1 MLCEHNP
8 HRRCSVNFAPKYLV
22 NDVLKAKCDANIR
35 VELIDRAT
43 GQPIQED
50 LPDVVLIGNNDLS
63 SFSGFKQSDDKYEQL
78 MQKVHDDVLK
88 AGKIF
93 GQANAALY
101 AKGHR
106 LSGDA
111 KFFQNGPSNDGWL
124 PPARNGQR
132 VNPNAPPPGETP

>member
-1 MLCEHNP
+1 MALAVLLKQIGQIDLAEH
-8 HRRCSVNFAPKYLV
+8 RTFLSLLT
-22 NDVLKAKCDANIR
+22 DGL
-35 VELIDRAT
+35 LT
-43 GQPIQED
+43 GA
-50 LPDVVLIGNNDLS
+50 
-63 SFSGFKQSDDKYEQL
+63 QL
-78 MQKVHDDVLK
+78 
-88 AGKIF
+88 F
-93 GQANAALY
+93 QANAALY